1 MKNKIQ
7 IIGHLGKDPE
17 ERVTPSGQKVTNFS
31 VAATH
36 SYTSKDGEKMKET
49 TWFRVETWG
58 KLADAC
64 ADWLKKGTL
73 VEVEGRIK
81 PIRIYTKQDGTA
93 DAQLEINAS
102 SVLFLS
108 GTKQRN
114 ESGESVEQT
123 AEENVPF

>member
-17 ERVTPSGQKVTNFS
+17 SRFTPTGQKVTNFS
-31 VAATH
+31 VATTH
-36 SYTSKDGEKMKET
+36 AYTKENEKVKET

-58 KLADAC
+58 KLAEVC
-64 ADWLKKGTL
+64 SDWLKKGSL

-93 DAQLEINAS
+93 DAQLEIVAA
-102 SVLFLS
+102 SVLFLG
-108 GTKQRN
+108 GTK
-114 ESGESVEQT
+114 SKDEQPSAT
-123 AEENVPF
+123 QEEGIPF